1 VSRQRAFIGLGA
13 NLGDPRR
20 SVEEAL
26 AEIAALPQTRL
37 LRRSSLYRT
46 APVDAGGPDYVNA
59 VAGVE
64 TALSPFELLRALLA
78 IEQAHGRQR
87 SVRNAPR
94 TLDLD
99 LLLHGDTIIETPEL
113 TLPHPRLHQRAFVL
127 EPLLEVAPGLVV
139 DGLGELEPRRRAA
152 AGQRIEKLPD

>member
-26 AEIAALPQTRL
+26 AEIASLTQTRL

-46 APVDAGGPDYVNA
+46 APVGAGGPDYVNA

-64 TALSPFELLRALLA
+64 TALAPLELLRALLA
-78 IEQAHGRQR
+78 IEEAHGRRR

-99 LLLHGDTIIETPEL
+99 LLLHGDTTVETPEL

-139 DGLGELEPRRRAA
+139 DGLGELEPWRRAA
-152 AGQRIEKLPD
+152 AGQRIEKLIF